1 MFHYFL
7 MSFHRSTSQTQKQ
20 KVCTMRAKGN
30 KYENKTSPQKNLNNS
45 DAYEYCIAIRN
56 DMSEE
61 SKVQVTENKGSIDKL
76 LQLEKETICSEMQIG
91 QTTTVGNVIITTRSS
106 NIPKV
111 IKKIFFL
118 LYQFRQY
125 YQQIYPEKT
134 TAF

>member
-1 MFHYFL
+1 
-7 MSFHRSTSQTQKQ
+7 
-20 KVCTMRAKGN
+20 
-30 KYENKTSPQKNLNNS
+30 
-45 DAYEYCIAIRN
+45 
-56 DMSEE
+56 MSEE
-61 SKVQVTENKGSIDKL
+61 SKIQVTENKGWIDKL

-111 IKKIFFL
+111 IKKKIFFL